1 MGHYQLLVDSDSLQG
16 AGLREPD
23 RRWGSHRKHTVRE
36 REGLLFSLGGGESEA
51 ITTGL
56 WAVPE
61 ADLRNGN
68 SSTPQLSSTFY
79 LLHIEINVLCPPI
92 SPPDNSTKRLLRYPH
107 FTNEET
113 EAQRD

>member
-1 MGHYQLLVDSDSLQG
+1 MGQPQKTHSQG
-16 AGLREPD
+16 KRGASVLSG
-23 RRWGSHRKHTVRE
+23 
-36 REGLLFSLGGGESEA
+36 GGGESEA